1 MHDDRDPVQ
10 SALCSLRSQGWDRA
24 HHKEELEEKL
34 MERIM
39 NDAARGRKAGALKVL
54 LSLVVLFVGGMAGAA
69 TFAVVDDWWE
79 DWTIDETDLGD
90 GKTQVTIKDGGGD
103 VLFDHPMEEGQML
116 GDFLDE
122 DGNPMFVIV
131 LPADSDG
138 DVPDEEPDDPR

>member
-10 SALCSLRSQGWDRA
+10 SALCSLRSQSWDRA

-34 MERIM
+34 MEQIM
-39 NDAARGRKAGALKVL
+39 NDAARGRKGGALKVL

-79 DWTIDETDLGD
+79 DWTIDEKDLGD

-131 LPADSDG
+131 RPVDDSE
-138 DVPDEEPDDPR
+138 VPEEEAADPR